1 MYRLS
6 YKIILNVISLKCIVK
21 CVIAELDKKVNS

>member
-6 YKIILNVISLKCIVK
+6 YKIILNVISLKKCIVK
-21 CVIAELDKKVNS
+21 CVIAELDKKVN